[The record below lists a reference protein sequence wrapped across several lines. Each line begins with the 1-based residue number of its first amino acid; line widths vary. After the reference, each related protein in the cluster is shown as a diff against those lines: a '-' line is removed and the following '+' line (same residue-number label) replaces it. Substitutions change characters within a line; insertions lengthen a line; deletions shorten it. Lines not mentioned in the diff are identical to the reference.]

1 MRLMGS
7 RRTLQWLVL
16 ALLLVAL
23 VLAMIVVGQVR
34 S

>member
-1 MRLMGS
+1 MREMES

-23 VLAMIVVGQVR
+23 VLALIVVGQLR
-34 S
+34 G